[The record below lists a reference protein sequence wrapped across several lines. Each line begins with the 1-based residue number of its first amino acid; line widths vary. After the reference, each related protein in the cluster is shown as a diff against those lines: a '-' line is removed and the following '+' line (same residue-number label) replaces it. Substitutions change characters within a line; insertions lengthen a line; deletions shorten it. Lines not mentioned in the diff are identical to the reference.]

1 MFVLNYSGAMDLSV
15 AYKQQLTTIL
25 VKTKTYFRNN
35 LELLPVFAFQILLIG
50 SGGLL
55 FFNQIALAE
64 SFSLMAYFLLVLGV
78 LLNLIKFK
86 EGPTF
91 E

>member
-1 MFVLNYSGAMDLSV
+1 M
-15 AYKQQLTTIL
+15 AYNQQLKTL
-25 VKTKTYFRNN
+25 FVRTKTYFRNN
-35 LELLPVFAFQILLIG
+35 LELLPIFAFQILLIG

-64 SFSLMAYFLLVLGV
+64 NVSLIAYFLLVLGV
-78 LLNLIKFK
+78 LLNLIKLK
-86 EGPTF
+86 AGPII

>member
-1 MFVLNYSGAMDLSV
+1 M
-15 AYKQQLTTIL
+15 AYKQQLKTL
-25 VKTKTYFRNN
+25 FVRTKTYFRNN
-35 LELLPVFAFQILLIG
+35 LELLPIFAFQILLIG

-64 SFSLMAYFLLVLGV
+64 NVSLIAYFLLVLGV
-78 LLNLIKFK
+78 LLNLIKLK
-86 EGPTF
+86 AGPLF